1 MKNFFKLLNFELNR
15 FIKLY
20 SVLLIV
26 VFLIQLSSTI
36 IIALNYMRRANNA
49 VFQGGMTQQGF
60 IDMYSKFSMVDVVNS
75 MFFVIPMAIGV
86 AALLFYLFFIWYR
99 DWFARN
105 TFIYRL
111 LMLPTSRMNIYL
123 SKATAIML
131 TVLGIVAYQ
140 IVLLKFFS
148 TVVKWIV
155 PKVYRV
161 DYSIGEVVNSFEYLS
176 IIIPKGFTE
185 FFISY
190 SLGFAFVVIMF
201 TVILFERSFRLKGI
215 VFGVIYATAAGV
227 ILVLPLIIQY
237 LIIGKEIL
245 YPGELFAVQI
255 VMWMIIVFGSLFVSR
270 YLLKNKVTV

>member
-111 LMLPTSRMNIYL
+111 RSEEHTS
-123 SKATAIML
+123 
-131 TVLGIVAYQ
+131 
-140 IVLLKFFS
+140 
-148 TVVKWIV
+148 
-155 PKVYRV
+155 
-161 DYSIGEVVNSFEYLS
+161 
-176 IIIPKGFTE
+176 
-185 FFISY
+185 
-190 SLGFAFVVIMF
+190 
-201 TVILFERSFRLKGI
+201 
-215 VFGVIYATAAGV
+215 
-227 ILVLPLIIQY
+227 
-237 LIIGKEIL
+237 
-245 YPGELFAVQI
+245 ELQ
-255 VMWMIIVFGSLFVSR
+255 SR
-270 YLLKNKVTV
+270 GHL